1 MKHLSPSVSVVLTT
15 GAAKK
20 VLSRLGK
27 NENNCEM
34 KKIKNGRAKGAK
46 LLFFIVNMQIC
57 DVLVAVV
64 VVVGEAP

>member
-1 MKHLSPSVSVVLTT
+1 MKHLSPSVPVVLTT

-46 LLFFIVNMQIC
+46 LLISLIMETKQLN
-57 DVLVAVV
+57 VL
-64 VVVGEAP
+64 